1 MRGDDTGKGPDLHAV
16 QKITVRILLI
26 ITGWV
31 VLVLV
36 VGLARHFLFLI
47 LLAWLSAIAAEPAIR
62 WLIRHRWKR
71 GLATAAVGGSVLVIA
86 VVTLALFGTSM
97 FQQLSQLVQGAPA
110 VVEQVA
116 RQLNSSFGLE
126 LNPQEIASKLQLTS
140 DQVQDLAGTYGAGVL
155 GAVESLGSVLIDL
168 LTVVV
173 FAFYIAGAGPRLVQ
187 RLAVWMPPDRQ
198 LVFGELW
205 EMATQKTGGFVASKV
220 ILSALSTAFHA
231 VFFWAI
237 GLPGWLPLA
246 LLAGITAQFIPIVG
260 TYIGVLIPGIVA
272 LADKPINALWIVLF
286 AVVYQQI
293 ESYVFTPRVAE
304 KTMDVN
310 PAVALAAVFLG
321 VAIWGPIGAVI
332 GVPIT
337 AVVVAILDTYG
348 PRHRLVPELTGD
360 DETLAAA
367 VDSRQDDDPDDGRS
381 TDPGGAG
388 ERGSSNP
395 TADRITQCP
404 PHSVAGVATRCSPR
418 GSTVRHSRPVA
429 TARGLSQ

>member
-1 MRGDDTGKGPDLHAV
+1 MRRADTGNGPDLHAV
-16 QKITVRILLI
+16 QKITIRILLI
-26 ITGWV
+26 ITAWV
-31 VLVLV
+31 VLILV

-71 GLATAAVGGSVLVIA
+71 GLATGVVGGSVLVLAI
-86 VVTLALFGTSM
+86 VTLALFGTSM

-110 VVEQVA
+110 VVEQVV
-116 RQLNSSFGLE
+116 RQLNSSFGME
-126 LNPQEIASKLQLTS
+126 LDPGEIASKLQLTS

-187 RLAVWMPPDRQ
+187 RLAVWMPADRQ
-198 LVFGELW
+198 LMFGELW
-205 EMATQKTGGFVASKV
+205 EIATQKTGGYVASKV
-220 ILSALSTAFHA
+220 ILSAVSTAFHA

-260 TYIGVLIPGIVA
+260 TYIGVLIPGVVA

-286 AVVYQQI
+286 AIVYQQI

-310 PAVALAAVFLG
+310 PAIALAAVFLG
-321 VAIWGPIGAVI
+321 VAIWGPIGAII

-337 AVVVAILDTYG
+337 AVVVAVLDTYG
-348 PRHRLVPELTGD
+348 PRHQLVPELTGD

-367 VDSRQDDDPDDGRS
+367 VDSHP
-381 TDPGGAG
+381 AG
-388 ERGSSNP
+388 D
-395 TADRITQCP
+395 ADEN
-404 PHSVAGVATRCSPR
+404 SVAGR
-418 GSTVRHSRPVA
+418 SRASDRPA
-429 TARGLSQ
+429 GDPDG